1 MRCIVMEQHNKLTG
15 DTPLHAI
22 PFYGDDRPEEK
33 KRTKGMARFR
43 ESETCKSDSRVS
55 VR

>member
-1 MRCIVMEQHNKLTG
+1 MQQHNKLTG

-33 KRTKGMARFR
+33 KRTKGWLDFVKAKRA
-43 ESETCKSDSRVS
+43 KVIA
-55 VR
+55 V